1 LKGNEDDIIVCT
13 YGSLGASTSCT
24 FERFWDGDKD
34 HDFDEDAIDGLSIGA
49 PPNVVF
55 AAADP
60 SGVVAVDDTVESLGD
75 DADDPNE
82 LDGEESEEEAQDDR
96 LFLPIVTR

>member
-1 LKGNEDDIIVCT
+1 
-13 YGSLGASTSCT
+13 
-24 FERFWDGDKD
+24 
-34 HDFDEDAIDGLSIGA
+34 
-49 PPNVVF
+49 
-55 AAADP
+55 
-60 SGVVAVDDTVESLGD
+60 VDDTVESLGD